1 MLKGVGIHADLFEDS
16 ENLFGHSGLKSHN
29 YLSKYLRKYFT
40 DNYSEGLWTAMTK
53 ENTNT
58 EFSIVR
64 CVTYEGSKESG
75 VGEGVIYATA
85 GDKSNDKGPRY
96 DYVTVSIK
104 YEDDKG
110 EKVESNVVAQVIMI
124 IQLHVFQIV
133 GNKRVV
139 RNENRWFLIVQYM
152 RRAEFHLNSKPRT
165 IQHGAI
171 KQLIWDQKDDRH
183 RSFDVDMISIDNLVG
198 SAMVI
203 PYFTFITTRKI
214 AGKTVSKQKI
224 GTPTIGDPHIS
235 DKFWYVDRKFF
246 DRSGWEDLTEL
257 KNSSSSAI
265 KTNLGEISIDNDNIL
280 DFINANTIEIAIPTR
295 ETRPPLDLSEFD
307 EYNYD
312 DDDYLEKNI
321 CMDELEDE

>member
-1 MLKGVGIHADLFEDS
+1 
-16 ENLFGHSGLKSHN
+16 
-29 YLSKYLRKYFT
+29 
-40 DNYSEGLWTAMTK
+40 
-53 ENTNT
+53 
-58 EFSIVR
+58 
-64 CVTYEGSKESG
+64 
-75 VGEGVIYATA
+75 
-85 GDKSNDKGPRY
+85 
-96 DYVTVSIK
+96 
-104 YEDDKG
+104 
-110 EKVESNVVAQVIMI
+110 
-124 IQLHVFQIV
+124 
-133 GNKRVV
+133 
-139 RNENRWFLIVQYM
+139 
-152 RRAEFHLNSKPRT
+152 
-165 IQHGAI
+165 
-171 KQLIWDQKDDRH
+171 
-183 RSFDVDMISIDNLVG
+183 MISIDNLVG